1 VRDVFILDACALI
14 AILNDEDGSQKV
26 DYIFQKAEDK
36 KCLVYMN
43 KLNLL
48 EVYYTIS
55 KRINV
60 KRAEEILFEI
70 MDTPLIIIDRLED
83 DVFKEAGRLKTK
95 YKISLADSIALA
107 EAKVREAQ
115 LVTSDHHEFDVI
127 DKDGAINFY
136 WIR

>member
-14 AILNDEDGSQKV
+14 AILNDEEGSQRV
-26 DYIFQKAEDK
+26 DYIFQEAEDK

-43 KLNLL
+43 KLNLF

-55 KRINV
+55 KRIDV
-60 KRAEEILFEI
+60 KRAEEVLSELI
-70 MDTPLIIIDRLED
+70 DTPLIIIDRLED

-107 EAKVREAQ
+107 EAKVKEAQ
-115 LVTSDHHEFDVI
+115 LVTSDHHEFDII
-127 DKDGAINFY
+127 DENDEVKFY

>member
-1 VRDVFILDACALI
+1 MRDVFILDACALI
-14 AILNDEDGSQKV
+14 AILNDEEGSQRV
-26 DYIFQKAEDK
+26 DYIFQEAEDK

-43 KLNLL
+43 KLNLF

-55 KRINV
+55 KRIDV
-60 KRAEEILFEI
+60 KRAEEVLSELI
-70 MDTPLIIIDRLED
+70 DTPLIIIDRLED

-107 EAKVREAQ
+107 EAKVKEAQ
-115 LVTSDHHEFDVI
+115 LVTSDHHEFDII
-127 DKDGAINFY
+127 DENDEVKFY